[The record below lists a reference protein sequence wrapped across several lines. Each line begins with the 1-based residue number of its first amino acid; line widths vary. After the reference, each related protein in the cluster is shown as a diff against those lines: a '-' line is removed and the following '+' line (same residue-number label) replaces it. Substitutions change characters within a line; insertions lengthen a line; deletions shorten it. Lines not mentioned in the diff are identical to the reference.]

1 MPFWPKTPIPPLA
14 VGPPAQAGFLSSKPE
29 CLFLRNH
36 DKLGPLPLPNG
47 DSIEPRDSS
56 SELAAYGDPQP
67 PWTLNTRTSTAFSLL
82 GPFFHCPPEI
92 QKSRGRPSRTRSFAC
107 HERRAYPRTN
117 RATAK
122 HPMKVMRDVPILTL
136 SGLAGLLVGM
146 ALYRFHVPFLIL
158 VGISIAPIIVWAA
171 YETSKMFD

>member
-1 MPFWPKTPIPPLA
+1 MPPGFECDCRSRYLRPFHLGRALSDPMLWLASAAFSISPK
-14 VGPPAQAGFLSSKPE
+14 S
-29 CLFLRNH
+29 
-36 DKLGPLPLPNG
+36 LPNG

-158 VGISIAPIIVWAA
+158 VGISIAPIVVWAA